1 MLIPVLKHYSSKLLR
16 KVISVVNHF
25 AHMETPQCRL
35 DKYDELLITGI
46 NKTHYT
52 GIMSIHF
59 ATHLA

>member
-16 KVISVVNHF
+16 KGISVVSHF
-25 AHMETPQCRL
+25 AHKVTPQCRL
-35 DKYDELLITGI
+35 DKCDELLITGK
-46 NKTHYT
+46 NETHYT